1 MHVEHVESARAP
13 PIIPKLPQQCSKL
26 VAVYPLSLVLKDHL
40 ILARLV
46 IIIIIIIRQRGL
58 GVGGSQVATD
68 LISAARLGEL
78 SGGMQGLKG
87 LQAMQVV
94 YGALRY

>member
-1 MHVEHVESARAP
+1 MLALHPLYPSYLSSAA
-13 PIIPKLPQQCSKL
+13 LQL

-40 ILARLV
+40 ILARLN

>member
-1 MHVEHVESARAP
+1 M
-13 PIIPKLPQQCSKL
+13 
-26 VAVYPLSLVLKDHL
+26 
-40 ILARLV
+40 
-46 IIIIIIIRQRGL
+46 IIIIIIRQRGL
-58 GVGGSQVATD
+58 GVGGSQVTAD

-94 YGALRY
+94 YEALSY